1 MNNLSQECRNQIEML
16 SAEKYPHDID
26 GQYYF
31 DEGAK
36 EALTNPVIFQSAGL
50 MPIEE
55 GIIFGMWA
63 SVYVKGIMNNWLC
76 LMHDNTVNTLP
87 ELLTIFRNQNKEK

>member
-36 EALTNPVIFQSAGL
+36 EALTNPTIYQSAGL
-50 MPIEE
+50 MTVDE
-55 GIIFGMWA
+55 A
-63 SVYVKGIMNNWLC
+63 
-76 LMHDNTVNTLP
+76 LMFAEWHLETFEYTQERGWQNKYIVTGAT
-87 ELLTIFRNQNKEK
+87 ELLTIFRNQNQ